1 MMKQSRSLALLWL
14 AVPWLVWGRGL
25 EASTS
30 TTALAPWVTE
40 FVSDVEAVRR
50 ALVVPWSEESI
61 DREEALLGDWRRRV
75 EAIDFEGLDADGRMD
90 WLLFN
95 RHLEAER
102 ARLILERR
110 QLLELAEALPF
121 RHELQ
126 RLQQGRW
133 QQAVVDPAA
142 MAGVLDGALTSVKDV
157 RRRVQEGRDG
167 SGPKNPAPVLVLSPV
182 MAIRTALVIDD
193 LHASLREWF
202 SFYDGFVPEFSWW
215 VRRPYQALETGLDD
229 YAKYLRTEVAG
240 LKGEPDDPLLGE
252 PAGAPAIAQ
261 QIAAEWIPQTADEL
275 IAVGERE
282 LAWCEVEMR
291 KAAAE
296 MGLGDDVAAALAKIK
311 TLHVAP
317 GAQPALVTQEAERAI
332 AFIKERSLL
341 TIPPLCEETW
351 RLAMLTP
358 EAQKTLP
365 YAVYSSPRIMV
376 AYAHEAMDH
385 EDKMMSMRGNNQ
397 PSLHLVT
404 PHELIPGH
412 HLQGFMAQR
421 HQPHRQRFATPFFVE
436 GWALHWEMRFWDL
449 AYSKT
454 PEERL
459 GMLFWRRHRCARII
473 VSLNFHLGRTTPGE
487 MVDFL
492 VTRIGHEKTA
502 ATSEVRRYING
513 SYSPLY
519 QAAYMIGGLQLRA
532 LHHEIVGGGHMTEHA
547 FHDAVLTHGPV
558 PIALIRARLL
568 DETLTRDWKPARSK

>member
-1 MMKQSRSLALLWL
+1 
-14 AVPWLVWGRGL
+14 
-25 EASTS
+25 
-30 TTALAPWVTE
+30 
-40 FVSDVEAVRR
+40 
-50 ALVVPWSEESI
+50 
-61 DREEALLGDWRRRV
+61 
-75 EAIDFEGLDADGRMD
+75 MD
-90 WLLFN
+90 WLLFK

-102 ARLILERR
+102 ARLILERS

-376 AYAHEAMDH
+376 AYAHEAMV
-385 EDKMMSMRGNNQ
+385 K
-397 PSLHLVT
+397 
-404 PHELIPGH
+404 
-412 HLQGFMAQR
+412 
-421 HQPHRQRFATPFFVE
+421 
-436 GWALHWEMRFWDL
+436 
-449 AYSKT
+449 
-454 PEERL
+454 
-459 GMLFWRRHRCARII
+459 
-473 VSLNFHLGRTTPGE
+473 
-487 MVDFL
+487 
-492 VTRIGHEKTA
+492 
-502 ATSEVRRYING
+502 RYING